1 MNKYFIILFVIAIT
15 AFVSCNDNDKHVVT
29 YQPKEINDDGIKD
42 TLIRTNKFLLAKD
55 KERIESFILRK
66 NWNMKTSSTGLW
78 SEIYYKTDNE
88 KLVAGNIITINYRIE
103 LLNGDLCYSS
113 DSTGSKNIK
122 LGKSGEIS
130 GLEEALL
137 QMRIGEKA
145 RFIMPPYMAMGVLGD
160 RNKIPGRSS
169 LVYDIE
175 VIKKVDF

>member
-1 MNKYFIILFVIAIT
+1 MKKHFVILFIATIMVIIA
-15 AFVSCNDNDKHVVT
+15 CNDSDKHIVT
-29 YQPKEINDDGIKD
+29 YQPKEVNDDGIKD
-42 TLIRTNKFLLAKD
+42 TLIRTNKFLLTKD

-66 NWNMKTSSTGLW
+66 NWNMHVSTKGLW
-78 SEIYYKTDNE
+78 SEIYYKTNNE
-88 KLVAGNIITINYRIE
+88 KLVAGNIVTINYRIE

-113 DSTGSKNIK
+113 DLTGAKNIK

-137 QMRIGEKA
+137 QMKIGEKA